1 MMGRYKIAFPSTTI
15 SKTAIIFLMINIF
28 SHLATSAGDSTFNY
42 EISARVSDRI
52 QSFLGEVR
60 IAANVPVKS
69 LESGAVNVTNFAPY
83 FVYETGRNLLFSLQ
97 QLYRQQITTF
107 QLGFENKFYFC
118 YQNFDNLPHGMAMW
132 ASSPHVYT
140 IRQAFQ
146 VASNGMPTF
155 SYLNA
160 SFDCTV
166 NISPS

>member
-1 MMGRYKIAFPSTTI
+1 M
-15 SKTAIIFLMINIF
+15 N
-28 SHLATSAGDSTFNY
+28 HLANFIIISFVSSRSGSVRGDSTFNY
-42 EISARVSDRI
+42 EISARVSDKV
-52 QSFLGEVR
+52 QNFLEEVKF
-60 IAANVPVKS
+60 AANTPIKS
-69 LESGAVNVTNFAPY
+69 IESGTVNVTKLAPLY
-83 FVYETGRNLLFSLQ
+83 VYEAGRILLFSLQ
-97 QLYRQQITTF
+97 SIYQQQITTF